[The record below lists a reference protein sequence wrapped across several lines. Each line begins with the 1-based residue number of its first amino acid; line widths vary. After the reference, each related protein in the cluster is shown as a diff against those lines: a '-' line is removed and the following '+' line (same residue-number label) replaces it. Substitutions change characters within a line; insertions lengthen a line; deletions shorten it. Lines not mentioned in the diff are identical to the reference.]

1 MKAAN
6 QFIFDSVNNEQNFVL
21 TQCSLSEEPEV
32 VVAIMGEDIP
42 EDFEEPLF
50 LGNKYVV
57 VLPQII
63 AGYAKEI
70 TIWFSKDVDPETM
83 SNLIQSY
90 FNQKFPNL
98 EINDSTSMGVSEAGK
113 IIIVNNNAKQLW
125 CRYADLQDY
134 CLLFGY
140 DHVKQA
146 LENASK
152 RQGEN
157 QPVGANKVRNPEI
170 SATIAKM

>member
-1 MKAAN
+1 MTASD
-6 QFIFDSVNNEQNFVL
+6 QFIFDSFSNEKKLTL
-21 TQCSLSEEPEV
+21 TQCSLTEEPEV

-90 FNQKFPNL
+90 FTQKFPNL

-113 IIIVNNNAKQLW
+113 IIIVNNTEK
-125 CRYADLQDY
+125 
-134 CLLFGY
+134 
-140 DHVKQA
+140 
-146 LENASK
+146 
-152 RQGEN
+152 
-157 QPVGANKVRNPEI
+157 
-170 SATIAKM
+170 